1 MAMDSAMTLLHERSQ
16 ALGKV
21 LNRLW
26 RVLATGFCFVLFGV
40 GSFLLSLIWFR
51 LLFLVIRNP
60 VERQRRARSSISACF
75 RFFLEVAKG
84 IGALDYQIKGAEK
97 LRKDQGCLIL
107 ANHPTLID
115 YVLLTSLLPHADCI
129 VKADLL
135 NNFFLSGAVK
145 SAGYLINSEGE
156 SLISAC
162 SQRLAAGGVIVI
174 FPEGTRTEPDQ
185 QPRLQR
191 GAANIAVRVPC
202 DMRLVQISCT
212 ETLLSKK
219 SKWYKVP
226 PRKPLFTVD
235 VLNKVSPAGFLEHA
249 QGVPSLAARRL
260 TASLTHSLTLDKKS

>member
-1 MAMDSAMTLLHERSQ
+1 MTLLYERSQ
-16 ALGKV
+16 ALGKT

-51 LLFLVIRNP
+51 LLFLFIRDP
-60 VERQRRARSSISACF
+60 LERQRKARSSISACF
-75 RFFLEVAKG
+75 RFFLEVAKA

-97 LRKDQGCLIL
+97 LRTDQGCLIL

-115 YVLLTSLLPHADCI
+115 YVLITSLLPHADCI
-129 VKADLL
+129 VKAGLL
-135 NNFFLSGAVK
+135 NNFFLSGAVR

-156 SLISAC
+156 SLIPAC
-162 SQRLAAGGVIVI
+162 SQRLTEGGVIVI

-185 QPRLQR
+185 PPKLQR
-191 GAANIAVRVPC
+191 GAANIAVRIPC
-202 DMRLVQISCT
+202 DMRLIHISCT

-226 PRKPLFTVD
+226 PQKPVFKVE
-235 VLNKVSPAGFLEHA
+235 VLNKVSPEPFLEQA

-260 TASLTHSLTLDKKS
+260 TASLARSLTFNKQS